1 MGVKDLWKLLE
12 PAGRPINIESL
23 DGKVLAV
30 GKTREIYTRSKF
42 PTFVIRRGL
51 SVSPRVRA

>member
-30 GKTREIYTRSKF
+30 GK
-42 PTFVIRRGL
+42 G
-51 SVSPRVRA
+51 